1 MVFINVIGLIYT
13 GFICLALRIHYII
26 DITAGIIIGHW
37 IFMNV

>member
-1 MVFINVIGLIYT
+1 MVFINIIGLIYT
-13 GFICLALRIHYII
+13 VFISIALRFHYII